1 LQTAKNPTAQEQ
13 EMKALAVVVLA
24 LATLASAS
32 AFAQSKTR
40 AQVYQELIQAQQDG
54 RDFVTDT
61 SYPEVN
67 PIFAHQLEQ
76 QQARLAQQ
84 QTANVVASAT
94 PATNP
99 SAAN

>member
-13 EMKALAVVVLA
+13 EMKAFAAAVLA
-24 LATLASAS
+24 LAALASAS
-32 AFAQSKTR
+32 TFAQSKTR
-40 AQVYQELIQAQQDG
+40 AEVYQELIQAQQDG

-61 SYPEVN
+61 SYPDVN

-76 QQARLAQQ
+76 QQARLVQQ
-84 QTANVVASAT
+84 QTTSAVADASAT
-94 PATNP
+94 TP